1 VTLPKARATPRATAR
16 TEPRL
21 PEPRSVKS
29 NSKDEDDFPASD
41 FCEGSE
47 TLSRSQAVDR
57 KARQLFAEY
66 ELASE
71 VIDSPYVK
79 PA

>member
-16 TEPRL
+16 TEPRPL

-29 NSKDEDDFPASD
+29 NSKDETASD

>member
-1 VTLPKARATPRATAR
+1 VTLPKARATPRARLGRSLT
-16 TEPRL
+16 L

-29 NSKDEDDFPASD
+29 NSKDETASD